1 MAATSRVTEKLMI
14 LSGLPG
20 VGPMTL
26 SAMLRIPQFADKQ
39 IEEIAEANPAVAKAL
54 DQPGALEAA
63 EGRAAKNLNAA
74 EQDGAVVLSPADPEY
89 PRLLADTPDRPA
101 FLYVKGDL
109 DPTRQRP
116 VGVIGTR
123 EPTEHG
129 QIIARRMTTYFA
141 EKGWSIVSGLA
152 LGIDGIAHEAALDAS
167 GHTVAVLAHG
177 LDTITPKRHTK
188 LAERILASGGAWVTE
203 YPYGTAPYGPNYV
216 KRDRIQAGLSK
227 AIVLIQTDVQGG
239 SLHATR
245 AALGYRRVV
254 AYPVPTPTDVNHGEP
269 KIQGVLK
276 LHHGRREE
284 VAEYLRCPTEALAG
298 LRPIAS
304 KTEYPALEQMILRW
318 DPAQREPATDLFHQ
332 APIEPPARGRVVR

>member
-1 MAATSRVTEKLMI
+1 MV

-20 VGPMTL
+20 VGPMAL
-26 SAMLRIPQFADKQ
+26 SSVLRIPQIADKDL
-39 IEEIAEANPAVAKAL
+39 EEIGRANPAVAKAL
-54 DQPGALEAA
+54 AQPGALDAA
-63 EGRAAKNLNAA
+63 EERAAKNLRTAQA
-74 EQDGAVVLSPADPEY
+74 DGAMVLSPADAGY
-89 PRLLADTPDRPA
+89 PRLLAETHDRPV

-109 DPTRQRP
+109 EPTRERP

-129 QIIARRMTTYFA
+129 QIIARRVTSYFA

-152 LGIDGIAHEAALDAS
+152 LGIDGIAHEAALEAK

-227 AIVLIQTDVQGG
+227 AIILIQTDVQGG

-245 AALGYRRVV
+245 AALGYGRVV
-254 AYPVPTPTDVNHGEP
+254 AYPVPTRTDIDRGEP

-276 LHHGRREE
+276 LHHAPRAE
-284 VAEYLRCPTEALAG
+284 VADYLRCSLDALAG
-298 LRPIAS
+298 LRPIGS
-304 KTEYPALEQMILRW
+304 KAEYPVLEWTIFHWEGSRRV
-318 DPAQREPATDLFHQ
+318 PAADLFDQ
-332 APIEPPARGRVVR
+332 PRSETVRGGTIR